1 MRRVLLLAFIWGW
14 SFLFIKVALRAMT
27 PGTVAFGR
35 IAIGLVVVSL
45 FMRRRGLSLPRDPAM
60 WRHFVVMG
68 LCYGAV
74 PFTLLA
80 WGQQHIDSAL
90 ASVMNAGTPMFA
102 AMAAAVGLR
111 ERLRLSQVGGLVL
124 GFVGVAV
131 AAGLGGDALGSSS
144 MAGAGAALG
153 AAACYGFGYAYT
165 QRFVVGVAPLVAVG
179 GQLAAATVLTAP
191 LAVVGVATRGVDL
204 NGRSLAS
211 LLLLGVFSSGI
222 AYVLNYQA
230 ITEVGPTRASTVT
243 YVVPVVAITLGVVF
257 LDEPFRLS
265 LLVGA
270 ALVASGIALLQER
283 LRHLRRAPAVG
294 ASMVV
299 VVAMFLVACRDGDRM
314 PPAASGACGPVVEE
328 PLDPGSTHHL
338 LPGAPETVYV
348 TDPPTSGPHRTGGL
362 PTGAVDEP
370 VPRVVQVGV
379 LEGGG
384 VVVQYRDPAD
394 RGALVALAGERV
406 VVAPNPTL
414 PRRVIATAWRHKLT
428 CTGGV
433 DPVALRRF
441 IEGQAGRGPADEHD
455 H

>member
-14 SFLFIKVALRAMT
+14 SFLFIKVGLRAMT

-35 IAIGLVVVSL
+35 IAIGFVVITFV
-45 FMRRRGLSLPRDPAM
+45 MRRRGLSLPRDAVM

-102 AMAAAVGLR
+102 AIAAAIGLH
-111 ERLRLSQVGGLVL
+111 ERLRLPQVTGLAL

-131 AAGLGGDALGSSS
+131 AAGVGGDSLGSSS
-144 MAGAGAALG
+144 LVGAGAALG

-165 QRFVVGVAPLVAVG
+165 QRYVVGVASLVAVG

-191 LAVVGVATRGVDL
+191 QAVVGIATRGVDL
-204 NGRSLAS
+204 EWRSLLS
-211 LLLLGVFSSGI
+211 LLLLGVFASGL
-222 AYVLNYQA
+222 AYVLNYEA

-243 YVVPVVAITLGVVF
+243 YVIPVVAITLGVVF

-270 ALVASGIALLQER
+270 ALVALGIALLQDR
-283 LRHLRRAPAVG
+283 LRNLRRVPA
-294 ASMVV
+294 ASVLL
-299 VVAMFLVACRDGDRM
+299 VVAMLFVGCRDDDGM
-314 PPAASGACGPVVEE
+314 APAGGRACAGVVEE

-338 LPGAPETVYV
+338 FAGGPETVYV

-370 VPRVVQVGV
+370 LPRPVQVGV
-379 LEGGG
+379 LEEGR
-384 VVVQYRDPAD
+384 VLVQYRDPAD
-394 RGALVALAGERV
+394 RAAVVGLAGEQV

-414 PRRVIATAWRHKLT
+414 PARVVATAWRHKMT
-428 CTGGV
+428 CTDV
-433 DPVALRRF
+433 DTDALRRF
-441 IEGQAGRGPADEHD
+441 ADQRAGHGPGDEH
-455 H
+455 